1 MLNVTFT
8 GLLGRPTT
16 WLGNEIDLG
25 RALSVAATGLG
36 EEVGVAVTAGVAV
49 TLAVGV
55 AAGVGVG
62 VASMVAV
69 GVAAG
74 VPVAVAVGVPVA
86 VAVAPDRPPGNKPN
100 TASRVCVPT

>member
-36 EEVGVAVTAGVAV
+36 EGVGVAVTTGVAV

-55 AAGVGVG
+55 AAGVGV
-62 VASMVAV
+62 ASMVTV
-69 GVAAG
+69 GVAEG

-86 VAVAPDRPPGNKPN
+86 VAVALNRPPGNRPN